1 MINYNLWVSVFKKST
16 KLKII
21 GDFMKS
27 AINGRRDINGMVELY
42 CFMASS
48 PKGGANRN
56 DTGFSSGAFGYRFTD
71 LLDVVCWQ
79 IAPELHPLSCGLL
92 SQFADVF
99 SVDIALINGDTIG
112 GFTWIYCYCP
122 PVKQARNK
130 EFEGLFCWLHI

>member
-48 PKGGANRN
+48 PKGG
-56 DTGFSSGAFGYRFTD
+56 G
-71 LLDVVCWQ
+71 
-79 IAPELHPLSCGLL
+79 
-92 SQFADVF
+92 
-99 SVDIALINGDTIG
+99 
-112 GFTWIYCYCP
+112 
-122 PVKQARNK
+122 
-130 EFEGLFCWLHI
+130 